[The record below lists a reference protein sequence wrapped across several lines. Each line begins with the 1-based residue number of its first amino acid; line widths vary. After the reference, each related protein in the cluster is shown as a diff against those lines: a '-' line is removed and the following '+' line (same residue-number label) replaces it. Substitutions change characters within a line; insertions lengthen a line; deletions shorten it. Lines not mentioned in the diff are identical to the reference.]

1 VGILLAVAMALMATP
16 ARALV
21 EHPNTIAY
29 PNSEEP
35 PLISDRPPD
44 AVVGWWSD
52 NASAVAIGPNYIVTT
67 CHQLRG
73 VGATVNFG
81 GTDYTV
87 AEVFQHAKADLRIC
101 RITTTGGAD
110 ANLTSYVGYNTS
122 QAEANQTAVMGGF
135 GFGRGTAYP
144 TYYDWAWTDNKTE
157 RWGQNYVEYASS
169 ASDPAS
175 FSSQLLVA
183 RFDNYGTANWVPY
196 EACVAKGDSGGG
208 WFLKNPGGQWVVAG
222 LSRGVTHAA
231 VGQAWFLASGGD
243 SPDLMDGIRLS
254 SYTAWLDNALSRS
267 TWNSTSGGT
276 YTWSD
281 GTKWSGGVPN
291 AADKFAVFSDTAS
304 GSRTVT
310 LGSNATVG
318 TLRFDCL
325 GDVTIDA
332 TGSYRLEFYVSY
344 GTAAYTWDTGLLEM
358 ANTKGNGSLT
368 IAAPVQM
375 TAPLLVRQ
383 NSGGTLTI
391 SGVISDSTSRALIKT
406 GTGMLVL
413 SGANTYKGGTTINQ
427 GTLRVTNAAG
437 LGNTNT
443 SYVTVAGATLD
454 VQSDS
459 ALTLN
464 NKVKVIANPT
474 SGVATSNLNVDRAT
488 PGPARTMTFSGSLTA
503 DGAVTLNVTSATGCS
518 AAFSGAASFTNLG
531 SGTATINTA
540 SADLALTGGVSMT
553 SGTLVKTGPNM
564 LTLSNGSGTQAYG
577 AGATLRVNQGALALN
592 ADAGGSTAACN
603 LAVEANNS
611 SAVAFGVTQH
621 LASLSLGG
629 TSNASVAAGGTKT
642 LLVKSLDIA
651 GGASP
656 TARLDMADNNLIVDF
671 SGSGAGPLTQVRD
684 WVKAGANF
692 DPKSGELL
700 WNGNGIMSSTAAAGD
715 HMLVGLGVRN
725 AVDVG
730 TFVMPTMTA
739 LDGVAVDSTAT
750 LVKFTYLGD
759 VNLDGIVDQN
769 DYDVMDYYQLMGTPP
784 ETDPFGSGWW
794 TGDMDG
800 NGVVDQN
807 DYDKA
812 DYGQLMRGAPLGTAG
827 PGLAGLSVL
836 PQDTGLGA
844 AIGGASVVPE
854 PGTLLL
860 LWAGALGLLRK
871 RR

>member
-1 VGILLAVAMALMATP
+1 MRRECLPIRVGILLAVAMALMATP

-101 RITTTGGAD
+101 RITTTGGDD

-135 GFGRGTAYP
+135 GFGRGTAHP

-157 RWGQNYVEYASS
+157 RWGQNYVEYPTST
-169 ASDPAS
+169 SDPAS

-243 SPDLMDGIRLS
+243 SPDLMDSVRLS

-621 LASLSLGG
+621 LAGLTLNN
-629 TSNASVAAGGTKT
+629 TSTAT
-642 LLVKSLDIA
+642 LTGPVTIATHGLTIA

-656 TARLDMADNNLIVDF
+656 TAKLDLMDGLLAVHYTAPAVVANIRQTIIYSAHFDPASAASLWDTGAGITSQMLTDDPYGGRALGYADNAELGIPYDASNPFGNYTGVD
-671 SGSGAGPLTQVRD
+671 GQT
-684 WVKAGANF
+684 
-692 DPKSGELL
+692 
-700 WNGNGIMSSTAAAGD
+700 
-715 HMLVGLGVRN
+715 MLVRY
-725 AVDVG
+725 
-730 TFVMPTMTA
+730 TII
-739 LDGVAVDSTAT
+739 
-750 LVKFTYLGD
+750 GD
-759 VNLDGIVDQN
+759 VNLDGIVDDSDIGILTN
-769 DYDVMDYYQLMGTPP
+769 NYGMNVDWANGDVYGYDGIV
-784 ETDPFGSGWW
+784 
-794 TGDMDG
+794 DG
-800 NGVVDQN
+800 NDVGVQAN
-807 DYDKA
+807 N
-812 DYGQLMRGAPLGTAG
+812 YGMSLG
-827 PGLAGLSVL
+827 SVL
-836 PQDTGLGA
+836 PLADSPPDAGLALDLGNGLALSSGTLPEPMTVLLLGA
-844 AIGGASVVPE
+844 GAM
-854 PGTLLL
+854 
-860 LWAGALGLLRK
+860 ALAA
-871 RR
+871 RRRQCP